1 MSAAKPVRLRT
12 HSGAVHPADVR
23 TRQVPIVL
31 TDRGIVAVLVLTLVT
46 MVALAMLPVWRL
58 WY

>member
-1 MSAAKPVRLRT
+1 MSAAKPVR
-12 HSGAVHPADVR
+12 
-23 TRQVPIVL
+23 L

>member
-31 TDRGIVAVLVLTLVT
+31 TDRGIVAVLVLVVAVG
-46 MVALAMLPVWRL
+46 VALAVLPVWRL